1 MSNNIPFDWELGDK
15 EKTDAAMA
23 GAHHVT
29 TLEFTNQR
37 LVPNAIEPRCAIGD
51 YDDSRQYHTLYTTSQ
66 NPHVIRLLKCAFVL
80 NLPEHKVP
88 VVSPDVGGGFGS
100 KICPTFPCLTVDYE
114 AGIQHQLEPLRNN

>member
-1 MSNNIPFDWELGDK
+1 MPFDWELGDK

-23 GAHHVT
+23 GVHHVT

-80 NLPEHKVP
+80 NLPEHNL

-114 AGIQHQLEPLRNN
+114 AGIQHQLELVRNN